1 MGFPLF
7 AILAAAVSGV
17 SVPPSSESE
26 NSSLAASVTENPA
39 PKQNRAPKSF
49 ESFTGKVTC
58 SRLRVR
64 LQPTLEGI
72 ILEEFNQGDMVV
84 ATDEVDEFYAIK
96 PDPARKG
103 YIYRAYVLDNVVEAN
118 NVNVRL
124 GPDTHTPILC
134 QMSQGDHITGTVC
147 PENNKWLVVDLPETI
162 RFYVAKDYIVNIGD
176 PGLFKRTQ
184 ARKQQVATRLDVVDR
199 GIQEELAKSFD
210 DIQLVSY
217 VNELKTIVAQ
227 NQDLVEL
234 ASRAQALL
242 KSTQEQ
248 YLQLSLGR
256 TSTAA
261 KNGQPSTVTTD
272 SKAIAM
278 VTPDLPRR
286 LVSASLEQQE
296 EGFIEQALRSGKV
309 ANKQDFYV
317 EALKNA
323 QEIEGQLVPYD
334 RPVKNRPGDFMLVD
348 GKTKV
353 PVAYLYSCSI
363 DLHSLAGQIVHLA
376 VAPRPNH
383 HFALPAYVVLDV
395 QR

>member
-17 SVPPSSESE
+17 SVPSPTDSETA
-26 NSSLAASVTENPA
+26 SLPTPVAQSPA
-39 PKQNRAPKSF
+39 PKQIRAPKNL

-64 LQPTLEGI
+64 LQPSLEGV
-72 ILEEFNQGDMVV
+72 ILEELNQNDMVV
-84 ATDEVDEFYAIK
+84 ATDQVDDFYAIK
-96 PDPARKG
+96 PDPTRKG

-134 QMSQGDHITGTVC
+134 QMSQGDHVCGTVC
-147 PENNKWLVVDLPETI
+147 PENNKWLVVELPETI
-162 RFYVAKDYIVNIGD
+162 RFYVAKDYIVNVGD

-184 ARKQQVATRLDVVDR
+184 ARKQQVAARLDAVDKS
-199 GIQEELAKSFD
+199 IQEELAKSFD
-210 DIQLVSY
+210 DVQLVSY
-217 VNELKTIVAQ
+217 VNDLKTVVAQ
-227 NQDLVEL
+227 NQDLPEL
-234 ASRAQALL
+234 AGRAQALL

-256 TSTAA
+256 TLPAA
-261 KNGQPSTVTTD
+261 KEEAAD

-278 VTPDLPRR
+278 AIPETLQRP
-286 LVSASLEQQE
+286 VSVSLEQQE
-296 EGFIEQALRSGKV
+296 EGFVEQALRSGQIT
-309 ANKQDFYV
+309 NKQAFYS

-323 QEIEGQLVPYD
+323 QEIVGQLVPYD

-353 PVAYLYSCSI
+353 PVAYLYSCTI
-363 DLHSLAGQIVHLA
+363 DLRPFAGQVVRLA
-376 VAPRPNH
+376 VSPRPNH
-383 HFALPAYVVLDV
+383 HFALPAYAVLEV

>member
-1 MGFPLF
+1 MGFPLL
-7 AILAAAVSGV
+7 AILAVAVSGV
-17 SVPPSSESE
+17 SVPESTESE
-26 NSSLAASVTENPA
+26 NPSFVTSDTESPALKPNKA
-39 PKQNRAPKSF
+39 PKNF
-49 ESFTGKVTC
+49 DSFTGKVTC

-64 LQPTLEGI
+64 LQPSLEGI
-72 ILEEFNQGDMVV
+72 ILEELNQGDMVV

-134 QMSQGDHITGTVC
+134 QLSQGDHIAGTVC
-147 PENNKWLVVDLPETI
+147 PENNKWLVVELPETI
-162 RFYVAKDYIVNIGD
+162 RFYVAKDYVVNVGD

-199 GIQEELAKSFD
+199 GIQEELSKSFD

-227 NQDLVEL
+227 NQDLPEL
-234 ASRAQALL
+234 AGRAQALL

-256 TSTAA
+256 PSTVA
-261 KNGQPSTVTTD
+261 KDEQPSTQTTD

-278 VTPDLPRR
+278 TIQDAPRR
-286 LVSASLEQQE
+286 LVSTSLEQQE
-296 EGFIEQALRSGKV
+296 EGFVEQALRSGKV
-309 ANKQDFYV
+309 ANKQAFYA

-363 DLHSLAGQIVHLA
+363 DLHPLAGQVVHLA

-383 HFALPAYVVLDV
+383 HFALPAYIVLDV